1 MYLKERNI
9 LIVDDD
15 IEIIDIVK
23 TTLHKENFINIFTA
37 NSCESAY
44 EILYEKD
51 IHFLILDIML
61 PDGSGY
67 DILKLV
73 RKDKK
78 MPCLFL
84 SAFSDMDSK
93 YRGFMVGADDYLT
106 KPFMAKELIFRTL
119 AILNRSYPDY
129 SKKIIL
135 EGVSLDFEKAIVY
148 KSEDEIM
155 LTAKEYRILELLYE
169 NKNKIVSLDTIL
181 NRVWGE
187 NSFGYTNTLMAH
199 IRKIREKIEDN
210 PSCPKNLV
218 TVKGLGYKLVVDDE
232 R

>member
-23 TTLHKENFINIFTA
+23 TTLNKENFINIFTA
-37 NSCESAY
+37 TSCERAY

-67 DILKLV
+67 DILKYT
-73 RKDKK
+73 RKEKK

-84 SAFSDMDSK
+84 SALSDMDSK

-119 AILNRSYPDY
+119 AILGRSYPDY
-129 SKKIIL
+129 SKKILLKGASI
-135 EGVSLDFEKAIVY
+135 DFEKATVY
-148 KSEDEIM
+148 TNNKEIT
-155 LTAKEYRILELLYE
+155 LTAKEFGILELLYE

-181 NRVWGE
+181 ARVWGE
-187 NSFGYTNTLMAH
+187 NFYGYTNTLMAH
-199 IRKIREKIEDN
+199 IRKIREKIEEH
-210 PSCPKNLV
+210 PSHPNNLI
-218 TVKGLGYKLVVDDE
+218 TIKGLGYKLVVDDE

>member
-67 DILKLV
+67 DVLKYV

-84 SAFSDMDSK
+84 SALSDMDSK

-119 AILNRSYPDY
+119 AILSRTYPDY

-135 EGVSLDFEKAIVY
+135 KSVSVDFEKAIVY
-148 KSEDEIM
+148 KDENEIM
-155 LTAKEYRILELLYE
+155 ITAKEFGILELLYE

-181 NRVWGE
+181 ARVWGE

-199 IRKIREKIEDN
+199 IRKIREKIEEN
-210 PSCPKNLV
+210 PSNPKNLI
-218 TVKGLGYKLVVDDE
+218 TVKGLGYKLVVNDK

>member
-15 IEIIDIVK
+15 REILDIVK

-73 RKDKK
+73 RKDKNI
-78 MPCLFL
+78 PTLFL
-84 SAFSDMDSK
+84 SALSDMDSK
-93 YRGFMVGADDYLT
+93 YRGFMVGADDYIT
-106 KPFMAKELIFRTL
+106 KPFMAKELIYRTL
-119 AILNRSYPDY
+119 AILSRTYPDY

-135 EGVSLDFEKAIVY
+135 KGVKIDFAKAIIY
-148 KSEDEIM
+148 KNGDEIA
-155 LTAKEYRILELLYE
+155 LTAKEFSILEVLYE
-169 NKNKIVSLDTIL
+169 NKNKIVSSDSIL
-181 NRVWGE
+181 ARVWGE
-187 NSFGYTNTLMAH
+187 NSYGYANTLMAH
-199 IRKIREKIEDN
+199 IRKIREKIELN
-210 PSCPKNLV
+210 PSNPKNLV
-218 TVKGLGYKLVVDDE
+218 TIKGLGYKMVVDDE
-232 R
+232 E